1 MYDIIRNQERED
13 FWMSLN
19 EKKYFSIFDAVID
32 LEEKIEEVFGERFCE
47 DFSLDSFG
55 SVQGTID
62 GKKFWFSPYVGK
74 ESNGYIGA
82 ICASAESQEDKDV
95 LDELRPV
102 ISKIIGSVEPIC
114 RYDLLTT
121 FTSYEKLD
129 DKFDGETREITETR
143 MCPTIEWNIM
153 DPESRIRSLIGDCGT
168 KIENLQLLNEKSISD
183 YEEKGQAYT
192 LTRKPENNK
201 KICYIIYRT
210 DIY

>member
-1 MYDIIRNQERED
+1 
-13 FWMSLN
+13 MSLN
-19 EKKYFSIFDAVID
+19 KKKYFSIFDAVID

-95 LDELRPV
+95 LNELRPV
-102 ISKIIGSVEPIC
+102 ISEIMGSVEPIC

-129 DKFDGETREITETR
+129 NEPFGKVKAITEKR

-153 DPESRIRSLIGDCGT
+153 DPDSRIRSLIDKCGT
-168 KIENLQLLNEKSISD
+168 EIENLQLLNGKSISD

-192 LTRKPENNK
+192 LRRKSEKKNK
-201 KICYIIYRT
+201 RQKCN
-210 DIY
+210 